1 MDWLIVVSSSAP
13 GPEITTA
20 LVAFR
25 VPSNRARV
33 QHFQSVLQKKDSI
46 PVLSSQK
53 LPELPI
59 ESKRNFC
66 GGL

>member
-13 GPEITTA
+13 RPEKHHG
-20 LVAFR
+20 LR
-25 VPSNRARV
+25 GVPRSPNQGARAT
-33 QHFQSVLQKKDSI
+33 FSSGLAKKDSI
-46 PVLSSQK
+46 PDLSSQK

-59 ESKRNFC
+59 ESKRNLC